1 MESAPT
7 VDGKRYTGR
16 VDVGIDPYA
25 GQRTIENSGEMPSCG
40 HALFEKQK
48 MNKKCSILNKNL
60 LMVYGKACYT
70 EIEYRTKS
78 VFLALDFK
86 LKLVF

>member
-25 GQRTIENSGEMPSCG
+25 GQRTIGNSGEMPSCG

-48 MNKKCSILNKNL
+48 NEQKMLNSEQKSINGLW
-60 LMVYGKACYT
+60 
-70 EIEYRTKS
+70 ES
-78 VFLALDFK
+78 VLY
-86 LKLVF
+86 

>member
-1 MESAPT
+1 MLREKGIAQSAVEGGSMWASTPT
-7 VDGKRYTGR
+7 QGR
-16 VDVGIDPYA
+16 GRLETA
-25 GQRTIENSGEMPSCG
+25 
-40 HALFEKQK
+40 EKCHPAVMHFLKNKK

-70 EIEYRTKS
+70 EIENRTKS